1 MKLCELDLS
10 DAGQG
15 YSGDGNGNWGFHKR
29 GGGISLEAQQLF
41 RKSAP
46 WS

>member
-1 MKLCELDLS
+1 MQDKDIVEM
-10 DAGQG
+10 AMEIG
-15 YSGDGNGNWGFHKR
+15 GFIK